1 MLVYDPIISWGKLQL
16 TYNGKTK
23 VYRNGD
29 VDHSLK
35 LFSRI
40 CKFAGT
46 VEEFEKVCEMKQ
58 TAPCIRESGCE
69 EWSSR
74 VPVDKSQW

>member
-29 VDHSLK
+29 LDHSLK

-40 CKFAGT
+40 CKFTGT
-46 VEEFEKVCEMKQ
+46 VEEFSEVRKVKQ
-58 TAPCIRESGCE
+58 IEPPIRQSGTE
-69 EWSSR
+69 EWTEWLR
-74 VPVDKSQW
+74 